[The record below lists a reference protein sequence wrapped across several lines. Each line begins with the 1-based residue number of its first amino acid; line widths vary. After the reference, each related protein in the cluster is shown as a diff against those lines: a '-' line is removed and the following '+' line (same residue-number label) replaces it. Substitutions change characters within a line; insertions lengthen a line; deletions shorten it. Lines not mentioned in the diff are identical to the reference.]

1 MRTWLRL
8 TSLFGPPDDT
18 AESSNII
25 CASIGLILQADAED
39 MVLGPMPEQL
49 AKLLRQISKAE
60 REQRAV
66 SRYGVTASNAVGL
79 IVEVT
84 VPYGTPPNH
93 FADLPVAQRNS
104 RLAVTGVDLQ
114 ASERSLS

>member
-25 CASIGLILQADAED
+25 CASIGLILQAMRRTWFSAHAGAACQ
-39 MVLGPMPEQL
+39 V
-49 AKLLRQISKAE
+49 LRQISKAE

-79 IVEVT
+79 IVEAT
-84 VPYGTPPNH
+84 LPCGTP
-93 FADLPVAQRNS
+93 
-104 RLAVTGVDLQ
+104 
-114 ASERSLS
+114 RSLR